1 MSLTIRVHMGNAG
14 NFAAEDAQNG
24 KAGAKTI
31 DARNLKLNAV
41 PHSAVEEKRNS
52 AKRQARKLISDAW
65 GRDEKVSRN
74 IQNMRDEKK
83 TQIDELG
90 ELEAFARKLEEQKEM
105 YKEAYG
111 ISDGSQEQK
120 DLELLEKYQNN
131 KMGASFDSFSEE
143 EISRLKELQNMPLT
157 EYQKQVLELNSAK
170 GQLCI
175 DIERKKSELIGI
187 TQAIQGAVNEQE
199 KSQDMLNAQEAA
211 DAIMAAASKDIIGM
225 LKKEAMNHV
234 DEALEEQKEKAEEA
248 KKEKEEQEERIE
260 EAKENREEQQEMQQE
275 IIEGNREADRIQQ
288 DFRMESKEVDY
299 VAEAQK
305 SIQRILK
312 ANSMINEDIKGI
324 EIDLNF

>member
-1 MSLTIRVHMGNAG
+1 MSLTIRVYTGEAG
-14 NFAAEDAQNG
+14 NFAAEDVQNG
-24 KAGAKTI
+24 KADAKTI
-31 DARNLKLNAV
+31 DARSLKLNAM

-52 AKRQARKLISDAW
+52 AKRQAMKLISDAW

-74 IQNMRDEKK
+74 IQNMRDEKR
-83 TQIDELG
+83 TRIDELG
-90 ELEAFARKLEEQKEM
+90 ELEAVTGKLKEEKEM

-111 ISDGSQEQK
+111 ISGDSQEQK

-131 KMGASFDSFSEE
+131 KTGASFDSFSEE
-143 EISRLKELQNMPLT
+143 EISRLKELQNIPLT
-157 EYQKQVLELNSAK
+157 EYQKQVLALNSEEGK
-170 GQLCI
+170 LRI
-175 DIERKKSELIGI
+175 DIERKKSELVGI

-248 KKEKEEQEERIE
+248 TKKKEEQEERIE
-260 EAKENREEQQEMQQE
+260 EAKEKREEQQEMQQE
-275 IIEGNREADRIQQ
+275 IIEGDREADRMQQ
-288 DFRMESKEVDY
+288 DFRMESKGVDY

-305 SIQRILK
+305 SIQKILK
-312 ANSMINEDIKGI
+312 ENSMINEDIKGI